1 MPEPEPTLQNI
12 GGFAARSRNRWE
24 TSSRRRLTL
33 IALSPL
39 YHLSLPPC
47 VTPLRAPPG

>member
-1 MPEPEPTLQNI
+1 MGIIIAL
-12 GGFAARSRNRWE
+12 ALS
-24 TSSRRRLTL
+24 L

-39 YHLSLPPC
+39 FHLSLPPC